1 VRDRLLGEIGD
12 LQSQEVATSWAS
24 GALAA
29 KNRLT
34 AGDAK
39 LLEDAFE
46 QRLSVLSPS
55 DGAESSLSGN
65 APRSAFTGSE
75 GQLGSSGGPDSDKPT
90 GIDKSELAV
99 AAPRR
104 YRIPG
109 CPAALLLRELG
120 FRLLPPGTSS

>member
-1 VRDRLLGEIGD
+1 MGEIGD

-46 QRLSVLSPS
+46 QRLSALSPS
-55 DGAESSLSGN
+55 G
-65 APRSAFTGSE
+65 TGSE
-75 GQLGSSGGPDSDKPT
+75 GQIGATGGPDSDKPS

-99 AAPRR
+99 AAPRWYQEVAPRR
-104 YRIPG
+104 Y
-109 CPAALLLRELG
+109 CA
-120 FRLLPPGTSS
+120 